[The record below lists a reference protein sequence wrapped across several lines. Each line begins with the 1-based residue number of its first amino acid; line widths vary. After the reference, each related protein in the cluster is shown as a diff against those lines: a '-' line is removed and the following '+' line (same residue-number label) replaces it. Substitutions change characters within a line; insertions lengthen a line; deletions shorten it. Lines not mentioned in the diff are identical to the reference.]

1 MTYTHIFLSAEVYI
15 LWNRTRE
22 ICNFSYAIKFS
33 NVYKCNC
40 FTYQYKEQ
48 HYIRIITC
56 TGNVHWRPKVFI
68 LVVDIDPFVNQDFC
82 NEGVVIPS
90 TLKERK
96 KKLKYNILTSYDK
109 VYYKFWWVEN
119 SYANFGSVEVYLT
132 WERMYSHFSTNLQ
145 EKSICK
151 TSGEI
156 ESVSSGNK
164 NKKEGADS
172 IKRKIFQCFDPLH
185 L

>member
-1 MTYTHIFLSAEVYI
+1 MPLNFQMVINVIALLTNTRSSTISGLSHAQATCIGVQKSSSWW
-15 LWNRTRE
+15 LTLTPL
-22 ICNFSYAIKFS
+22 S
-33 NVYKCNC
+33 
-40 FTYQYKEQ
+40 
-48 HYIRIITC
+48 IRISAMKALSYRA
-56 TGNVHWRPKVFI
+56 HWR
-68 LVVDIDPFVNQDFC
+68 
-82 NEGVVIPS
+82 
-90 TLKERK
+90 KE